1 MSEIKLNLLD
11 SHASIIATVHGSIG
25 DALVAALSA
34 DPETLDELEMA
45 LKRFQQR
52 QTIPASSLNRYRRR
66 DIDEAPYDAGILVI
80 DLAAR
85 IVACDSVYSLP
96 GPCGAVAYHDSIQCT
111 GFRVGYRLPDD
122 WIFLRSVDE
131 YRALCDARVKQ
142 RAAIIPLDTR
152 TVLYGEPLLAFII
165 DNADRDPVA
174 DAVVDI
180 HRRWLMTPREDLSGH
195 SPREVLLAKHD
206 LIDFDL
212 DSRMLQWSY
221 FLQEPTPLS
230 RDSHAYRYAG
240 FGTHE
245 WVMYYELV
253 RFLVWSAFDLVGGS
267 GGTNA
272 ALIAELEKA
281 KLSWLLQPHADMD
294 GLIPYQIIDNERR
307 RLPEAM
313 SGRSMVIDENCPCCK
328 MMGDESEAGLA
339 IYFCHFDG
347 SNMEDEFA
355 FSPYATIEEWEKNP
369 IKRIVD

>member
-11 SHASIIATVHGSIG
+11 FQTSIIATVHGSVG

-34 DPETLDELEMA
+34 DPETIDELEMA
-45 LKRFQQR
+45 LKRFQR
-52 QTIPASSLNRYRRR
+52 CKTIPASSLNRYRRR
-66 DIDEAPYDAGILVI
+66 DIDETPYDAGILVI

-96 GPCGAVAYHDSIQCT
+96 GPSGAVEYHDGTQRT
-111 GFRVGYRLPDD
+111 DFRLGYRLSDD

-131 YRALCDARVKQ
+131 YRALCEARLKQ
-142 RAAIIPLDTR
+142 RAASIPFDTR
-152 TVLYGEPLLAFII
+152 VVLYGESLLTFII
-165 DNADRDPVA
+165 DNAEQDPVA
-174 DAVVDI
+174 EAVVDI

-195 SPREVLLAKHD
+195 SPREVLLAKQD

-221 FLQEPTPLS
+221 FLQKPTPLS

-245 WVMYYELV
+245 WVMYYKLV
-253 RFLVWSAFDLVGGS
+253 RFLIWAALDLVGGS

-272 ALIAELEKA
+272 AVIAQLEEA
-281 KLSWLLQPHADMD
+281 KLKWLFQPHADLD
-294 GLIPYQIIDNERR
+294 DLIPYQIIDNERR

-355 FSPYATIEEWEKNP
+355 FSSCATIEEWE
-369 IKRIVD
+369 RGL